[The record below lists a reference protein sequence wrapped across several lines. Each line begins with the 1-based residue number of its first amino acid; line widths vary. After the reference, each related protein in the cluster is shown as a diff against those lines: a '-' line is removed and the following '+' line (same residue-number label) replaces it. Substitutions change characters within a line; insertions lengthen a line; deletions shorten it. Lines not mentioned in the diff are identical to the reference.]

1 MCKVFRVGV
10 TYCVCWFARRLLR
23 MMCLQNVL
31 EQFLLA
37 YILNVVVKFPY
48 DIYLSIVNSP
58 TVLML
63 FDPEEPQDL
72 EVP

>member
-1 MCKVFRVGV
+1 
-10 TYCVCWFARRLLR
+10 
-23 MMCLQNVL
+23 MCLQNVL

-37 YILNVVVKFPY
+37 YILIVVVKFPY

-63 FDPEEPQDL
+63 FDTEEPQDL